1 MRENTLHPQ
10 IQIEIRLKIRK
21 HFLLKITRLASAITI
36 QHNERKHLAPV
47 LRDTCILASNVSFC
61 KKNIKHA
68 ILEKIHIQNT
78 VLQIREESS
87 DVRIFK
93 DPADLLRV
101 GKTLVRQNHGKL
113 WRNRGKSERFLT
125 ASCTDKHS
133 KQLLTTFPP
142 QNTEGFKIQ
151 QFRYKIQKES
161 IGWGFSPT
169 LCFNALS

>member
-21 HFLLKITRLASAITI
+21 HLLLKITRLASAITI
-36 QHNERKHLAPV
+36 QHNERKHMAPV
-47 LRDTCILASNVSFC
+47 RDTCILASNVSFC

-169 LCFNALS
+169 LCFNALP

>member
-21 HFLLKITRLASAITI
+21 HLLLKITRLASAITI
-36 QHNERKHLAPV
+36 QHNERKHMAPV

-87 DVRIFK
+87 DARIFK
-93 DPADLLRV
+93 EASRSAESR
-101 GKTLVRQNHGKL
+101 KNRRNHGKS
-113 WRNRGKSERFLT
+113 RQNRGKSERFLT

-142 QNTEGFKIQ
+142 QNTEGFKIKKKLGTK
-151 QFRYKIQKES
+151 YKK
-161 IGWGFSPT
+161 
-169 LCFNALS
+169 N

>member
-1 MRENTLHPQ
+1 M
-10 IQIEIRLKIRK
+10 
-21 HFLLKITRLASAITI
+21 
-36 QHNERKHLAPV
+36 APV

-142 QNTEGFKIQ
+142 QNTEK
-151 QFRYKIQKES
+151 
-161 IGWGFSPT
+161 
-169 LCFNALS
+169 N